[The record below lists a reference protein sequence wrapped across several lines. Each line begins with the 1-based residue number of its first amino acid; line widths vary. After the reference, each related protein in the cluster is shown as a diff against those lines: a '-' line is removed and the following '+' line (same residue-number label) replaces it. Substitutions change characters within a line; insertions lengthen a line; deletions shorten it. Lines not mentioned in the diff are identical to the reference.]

1 MIPGSAP
8 HIWENNLESDKRRDT
23 ALLLELLCLCA
34 KKKEPLAA
42 LFCSAS
48 DPQPSAKRDITAS
61 PLRDDGISVYI
72 AYPRLPPFPHK
83 ILEKCLMLHLHLDIF
98 LSACYHIRVVPRGTN
113 NFFRETSYV

>member
-48 DPQPSAKRDITAS
+48 DPQPSAQWDIAAPT
-61 PLRDDGISVYI
+61 LRDDGISVYI
-72 AYPRLPPFPHK
+72 AYPRLPPFSPQYLVKVSH
-83 ILEKCLMLHLHLDIF
+83 F
-98 LSACYHIRVVPRGTN
+98 TSA
-113 NFFRETSYV
+113 S

>member
-42 LFCSAS
+42 LFC
-48 DPQPSAKRDITAS
+48 TAS
-61 PLRDDGISVYI
+61 ESEALGKVRHRSTEREGKPAACAAGI
-72 AYPRLPPFPHK
+72 PHP
-83 ILEKCLMLHLHLDIF
+83 
-98 LSACYHIRVVPRGTN
+98 SRQA
-113 NFFRETSYV
+113 

>member
-42 LFCSAS
+42 LFYEHKPVSMILFLARDYKVCFNNSRYIIS
-48 DPQPSAKRDITAS
+48 LAK
-61 PLRDDGISVYI
+61 
-72 AYPRLPPFPHK
+72 
-83 ILEKCLMLHLHLDIF
+83 
-98 LSACYHIRVVPRGTN
+98 N
-113 NFFRETSYV
+113 

>member
-42 LFCSAS
+42 LFCSAT
-48 DPQPSAKRDITAS
+48 DPQPSAKRDIAAPKGRENPPPARREHLIRRGKYNS
-61 PLRDDGISVYI
+61 I
-72 AYPRLPPFPHK
+72 AYAAFSPQYLVKVSHFA
-83 ILEKCLMLHLHLDIF
+83 
-98 LSACYHIRVVPRGTN
+98 SA
-113 NFFRETSYV
+113 S

>member
-42 LFCSAS
+42 LLLCVQNVIKLRRFLHAI
-48 DPQPSAKRDITAS
+48 PVEETACRWYNES
-61 PLRDDGISVYI
+61 RMNTGVLICAI
-72 AYPRLPPFPHK
+72 
-83 ILEKCLMLHLHLDIF
+83 
-98 LSACYHIRVVPRGTN
+98 
-113 NFFRETSYV
+113 